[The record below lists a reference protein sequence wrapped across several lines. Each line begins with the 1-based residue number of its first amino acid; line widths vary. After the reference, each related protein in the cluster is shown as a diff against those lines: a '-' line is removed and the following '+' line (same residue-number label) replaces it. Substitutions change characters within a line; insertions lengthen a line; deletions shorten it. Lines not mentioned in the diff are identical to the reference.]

1 MKIYHNSRCRKSREG
16 VQYLTDKGVEFE
28 IIEYLKDNLSKE
40 TIQILLNKLN
50 ITALELIRKNE
61 KIWKENFKDKNLSEK
76 IFYQDAYAK
85 RCKARVIQADKFG
98 IQLDQTIFYP
108 TGGGQPGDTGVLCA
122 ASGKVEIS
130 DTVIEKIAGNYLRQ
144 LGMNEHICIL
154 VENHVT
160 AKRYLVSKLKRYN
173 YGFWKFAFSSL
184 FCW

>member
-76 IFYQDAYAK
+76 ELIEVLHKEPKLIERPIIESKNLA
-85 RCKARVIQADKFG
+85 VIG
-98 IQLDQTIFYP
+98 RP
-108 TGGGQPGDTGVLCA
+108 T
-122 ASGKVEIS
+122 
-130 DTVIEKIAGNYLRQ
+130 
-144 LGMNEHICIL
+144 
-154 VENHVT
+154 ENIG
-160 AKRYLVSKLKRYN
+160 L
-173 YGFWKFAFSSL
+173 L
-184 FCW
+184 FNN